1 MGPAAG
7 PLPIIMDVIT
17 IVTNLTQLQ
26 TISRKH
32 EPLTADQK
40 LTVTRLR
47 RETPPQ
53 VLAHF
58 DGLLSRDQ
66 KGVAEVHNGVCNGCY
81 LRLPTSV
88 THGPM
93 DELVVC
99 ETCGAYL
106 SFADAGSLS
115 EMSLASR

>member
-1 MGPAAG
+1 
-7 PLPIIMDVIT
+7 MDVIT
-17 IVTNLTQLQ
+17 IVSNLTKLQ
-26 TISRKH
+26 AISRNPG
-32 EPLTADQK
+32 EPTAEHRV
-40 LTVTRLR
+40 TVTRLR

-58 DGLLSRDQ
+58 DALLALDR

-81 LRLPTSV
+81 LKLPTAV

-93 DELVVC
+93 DELVQC

-106 SFADAGSLS
+106 SFSDVMSPAEL
-115 EMSLASR
+115 SLASH